1 MLLTVGRVV
10 RPHGI
15 RGEVVVEVTTD
26 EPDRRYA
33 PGATLL
39 TRPGAEPA
47 GRVPP
52 RLTVESAR
60 PHQGRLLVTFQGYA
74 DRTAAEALR
83 GVLLQ
88 VESETVAPPEEPDEY
103 HDHQLVGLAAVNPAG
118 EPLGTVTG
126 VDHAP
131 ASDLL
136 MLRRPDGRTA
146 LVPFVKALVP
156 QVDLA
161 AGRVVIDPPA
171 GLLEL

>member
-1 MLLTVGRVV
+1 
-10 RPHGI
+10 
-15 RGEVVVEVTTD
+15 
-26 EPDRRYA
+26 
-33 PGATLL
+33 
-39 TRPGAEPA
+39 
-47 GRVPP
+47 
-52 RLTVESAR
+52 
-60 PHQGRLLVTFQGYA
+60 
-74 DRTAAEALR
+74 
-83 GVLLQ
+83 